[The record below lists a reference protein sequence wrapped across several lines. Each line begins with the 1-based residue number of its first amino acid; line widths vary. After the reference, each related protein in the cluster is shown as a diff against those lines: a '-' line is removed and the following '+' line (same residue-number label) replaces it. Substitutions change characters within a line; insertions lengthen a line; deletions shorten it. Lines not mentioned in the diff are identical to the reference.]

1 MEMHTYSGLM
11 EFCQNLYE
19 EQIRS
24 PYLLA
29 FMIDLYDDIM
39 ENNPDNKEELLN
51 KAEQVSQKYKIIFYM
66 PLALLFF

>member
-51 KAEQVSQKYKIIFYM
+51 KAEQVSH
-66 PLALLFF
+66 